1 MKQGPPKKKKSRINN
16 SKFKKL
22 RGYKTTL
29 KNKNK
34 LKMREIPSF
43 INIRSVLNEGRL
55 TIPGYQRPYK
65 WSVKNVN
72 QLIDDILTHRDK
84 SAYRIGTLVLH
95 QEKDEINNKEKLNIV
110 DGQQRTITILLIAM
124 ALQNH
129 LSSAVKDELIKHHY
143 ELPKTKLLEILSFS
157 HSISQYNIHE
167 NYREICRRINDFNLE
182 STRFFFEK
190 CEMVKVV
197 LDDVSEA
204 FQFFDSQNARG
215 RDLEPHDLLKAF
227 HLRELTSNE
236 TEQEKITLI
245 EQWEKLKTDDLKLLF
260 AQLLFRVRHWSK
272 GYSARYFTKDDV
284 DVFKGISPEDETQLP
299 YAEMYKI
306 CHFFVEDY
314 NKNYLHK
321 IDKQKVNY
329 PFQLNQVIINGKRFF
344 EFVTYYWNV
353 KEEMYECLKQHA
365 KAKEI
370 IEVLDNYDQRNRTG
384 DKYIRN
390 LFDCAL
396 LFYWDKFGNKEIG
409 RVAEKL
415 FVWAYTKR
423 LLHHS
428 VQLAT
433 IDNYALEYPFV
444 FNVINHALQPREV
457 LSLPIS
463 AVKESQIIRK
473 ELQDIIQLSQKLNF
487 YEKQ

>member
-1 MKQGPPKKKKSRINN
+1 MIEKPNI
-16 SKFKKL
+16 
-22 RGYKTTL
+22 
-29 KNKNK
+29 
-34 LKMREIPSF
+34 
-43 INIRSVLNEGRL
+43 INIGNLLLEERL

-72 QLIDDILTHRDK
+72 QLIDDILVHRKK

-95 QEKDEINNKEKLNIV
+95 QEKDKLNSKEKLFIV
-110 DGQQRTITILLIAM
+110 DGQQRTITILLIAK

-129 LSSAVKDELIKHHY
+129 LSDSVKDELIKHHY
-143 ELPKTKLLEILSFS
+143 ELPKTKLLQTLRFN
-157 HSISQYNIHE
+157 HPISQYNIHQ
-167 NYREICRRINDFNLE
+167 NYREIRRRINDFDLE
-182 STRFFFEK
+182 AIRFFFEK
-190 CEMVKVV
+190 CEVVKVV

-227 HLRELTSNE
+227 HLRELTSDE
-236 TEQEKITLI
+236 TEQEKIILI
-245 EQWEKLKTDDLKLLF
+245 GQWEKLKTDDLKLLF
-260 AQLLFRVRHWSK
+260 AQLLFRIRHWSK

-284 DVFKGISPEDETQLP
+284 DVFKGISPEGDTTLP

-314 NKNYLHK
+314 NNNYHRK
-321 IDKQKVNY
+321 IDKQKVDY

-344 EFVTYYWNV
+344 EFVTHYWNV
-353 KEEMYECLKQHA
+353 KEEMYQCLKKDD

-370 IEVLDNYDQRNRTG
+370 IDVLDNYDQRYRTG

-415 FVWAYTKR
+415 FVWAYKKR
-423 LLHHS
+423 LLQYS

-433 IDNYALEYPFV
+433 IDNYALEYPYV
-444 FNVINHALQPREV
+444 FNVIHQALQPKEV
-457 LSLPIS
+457 LNLPIS
-463 AVKESQIIRK
+463 AINENDIIRK
-473 ELQDIIQLSQKLNF
+473 ELGGIIELTKKLNY
-487 YEKQ
+487 YEQ